1 MRDNLFLVIGI
12 IGVLIGII
20 SIIGS
25 NIYVRKQYIKLEKI
39 ISVSAADL
47 KSEKYCIDETLD
59 AKLYQCVS
67 ELYRNLIFEYKQADI
82 EKESVKAYIADLS
95 HQMKTPLANIRL
107 YSDLLIEETLTKE
120 EMLDCR
126 NKMRTEIGKME
137 WLLSSLTK
145 ITRLES
151 GAINF
156 KIEKRLINDTVQGA
170 VNSVANLADERN
182 ISLVINLLEEDIYT
196 QHNRKWTQEAIINIL
211 ENALKY
217 SEEYTDILVSIDAME
232 LYIRINIS
240 DSGVGIEKSEYNNIF
255 KRFYRGRNVSDKPG
269 SGLGLYLA
277 QLIMS
282 KQNGY
287 ITVKSEL
294 NKGSTFSLYIK
305 R

>member
-240 DSGVGIEKSEYNNIF
+240 DSGMGIEKSEYNNIF